1 VSAGKRI
8 ASGLGVVLAVVGLAA
23 LVAPGLLAALPT
35 DRALVLL
42 LGVLLVLGGL
52 RELQRRR
59 TTDRQF
65 AETPD
70 TEAVVELPT
79 PGDEFDERFARLS
92 MTRYRMTERERL
104 REEVEDVAE
113 ATLVRRRGLSPEEA
127 SESLRAGTWT
137 DDPYAAAVFSGRAPS
152 VGRVDRVREYFSSR
166 PSFVRRT
173 ERAAAELAALVD
185 DPQEPGPRHGVGT
198 DAADTTRT
206 GGDVDVDAD
215 AGVTT
220 PNGDDGDGPVE
231 SGADTDPDLGP
242 GFDVPADDEGD
253 RDE

>member
-1 VSAGKRI
+1 MSAGKRI
-8 ASGLGVVLAVVGLAA
+8 AAGLGVILAVLGLVA
-23 LVAPGLLAALPT
+23 LAAPGLLGSLPT
-35 DRALVLL
+35 DRAMVLL

-59 TTDRQF
+59 TTDREY

-79 PGDEFDERFARLS
+79 PGDEFDERFDRLS

-113 ATLVRRRGLSPEEA
+113 TTLVRRRGLSPEQARTAMYE
-127 SESLRAGTWT
+127 GTWT
-137 DDPYAAAVFSGRAPS
+137 DDPYAAAVFSGETPA
-152 VGRVDRVREYFSSR
+152 VGRVDRVREYFNSR

-173 ERAAAELAALVD
+173 GRVAAELAALVD
-185 DPQEPGPRHGVGT
+185 DPQEPGPRHTIGT
-198 DAADTTRT
+198 DAGTTT
-206 GGDVDVDAD
+206 ADAD
-215 AGVTT
+215 GTA
-220 PNGDDGDGPVE
+220 NR
-231 SGADTDPDLGP
+231 ADTDGTANRADTDGTPDGDDTGSGLGSV
-242 GFDVPADDEGD
+242 FDVVPGDEGD